1 MKKTVI
7 YISGLLLFIL
17 SLTACGKYN
26 NNANSVSDKLKITI
40 SETRELE
47 VSAADGFILI
57 DCYDADHELRE
68 TDRYNLET
76 GLWDEYDPEDPNAKL
91 VNEYDSIYY
100 RNPSN
105 EQTADPDYYYLKIVP
120 DSDFPRD
127 SLEEGMKEVGNI
139 SIEKETYHIITW
151 ESDEE
156 SSSSLYVF

>member
-1 MKKTVI
+1 MEKKKI
-7 YISGLLLFIL
+7 YAAGMLILILGL
-17 SLTACGKYN
+17 SACGMVAEKKEGTSN
-26 NNANSVSDKLKITI
+26 KMNITI

-47 VSAADGFILI
+47 VSASEGFILI

-91 VNEYDSIYY
+91 VNEYDSMYY

-127 SLEEGMKEVGNI
+127 SLEEGMKEVGSI